1 MRTIAL
7 FSDCAGF
14 ERASL
19 TYHLAHIL
27 VDMGKTVLL
36 VDADPQ
42 CTLTNLCL
50 PQERLEVFWSEKE
63 QDRDSLLH
71 STNKTV
77 QGRFA
82 FEDAHVENLRD
93 QLALIASYPGLSMLE
108 EPLAHEWSQALEGD
122 VDAFRT
128 MSALRDAIGLAA
140 YRMRT
145 DIILIDMGSS
155 FSALNRAIAC
165 NVDNFLIPVIP
176 EIRSVYGL
184 HYLGAT
190 ITRWKEERDLRAK
203 QQSNPAVLL
212 SRATMAPLGY
222 IVTNPSVPI
231 TKYAMAS
238 EDWLYLIP
246 RIYQSS
252 ILHENSIVATLA
264 DNSHCLSILRNHQIL
279 WPLARDVQ
287 KPIFHLRPADGAVGA
302 RMAAV
307 QRCREDFEQLA
318 SKILERIQPTK

>member
-1 MRTIAL
+1 MKTIAL

-14 ERASL
+14 ERSSL

-42 CTLTNLCL
+42 CSLTNLCL
-50 PQERLEVFWSEKE
+50 PQERLEEFWSEKE
-63 QDRDSLLH
+63 GNRDSLLR
-71 STNKTV
+71 STNEAV
-77 QGRFA
+77 QGRPA
-82 FEDAHVENLRD
+82 FDDAHVENLRD
-93 QLALIASYPGLSMLE
+93 RLALIASYPGLSSLE
-108 EPLAHEWSQALEGD
+108 EPLAHAWSKALDGD

-128 MSALRDAIGLAA
+128 LNELRDAIGLVA
-140 YRMRT
+140 YRMKA
-145 DIILIDMGSS
+145 DIILIDMASS

-165 NVDNFLIPVIP
+165 NVDNFIIPISP

-190 ITRWKEERDLRAK
+190 MTRWKEERDLCAK
-203 QQSNPAVLL
+203 PQNNNTFLF
-212 SRATMAPLGY
+212 SRASMTQLGY

-238 EDWLYLIP
+238 EDWLHLIP
-246 RIYQSS
+246 RIYQYS
-252 ILHENSIVATLA
+252 ILHENSIATSLA
-264 DNSHCLSILRNHQIL
+264 NDSHCLSILRNHQIL
-279 WPLARDVQ
+279 WPLARDAQ
-287 KPIFHLRPADGAVGA
+287 KPIFHLRPADGAIGA
-302 RMAAV
+302 KMTAV

-318 SKILERIQPTK
+318 TKILERIQSKK